1 MGLVTGTCLCRRA
14 DCEHDFS
21 YRHNRETN
29 NTTATVFSHKQNI
42 SFYQYKLA
50 DFPLIFYAGNYV
62 VSFFVQKY
70 YAADSHSTLVCSC
83 TACRCIYVAA
93 PIGRNP
99 PQKFCTL
106 CTVTAYI
113 KDRYRRT
120 FFYCIKYCFNL
131 RYCTVYL
138 LRVLSE
144 KKNIRLYNSQKTG
157 FIVFYNYA
165 TLRCMSSIIT
175 FLQNCI
181 AFLKEENNRIV
192 STKIWHIV
200 QFIFVLFIIFLCFKI
215 LKTIVKKITQKKCSV
230 QIQFIID
237 KGIRYTGFTVMVM
250 TVFHRLGID
259 ISAILGAAGI
269 AGVAI
274 GFASQTSISNV
285 ISGLFVITERAFKIN
300 DIIEVNGTM
309 GTVQS
314 INLLSVSLK
323 TFDNQYVRIPNESI
337 IKANLINYSQFPY
350 RRVKTELSV
359 AYGTDLRKVE
369 QILLAVAKKNAFVI
383 EEPAPSILWTSF
395 ADSGIN
401 LTLMAWTKIENF
413 GKLRNSLFIEI
424 DEKLKEENIEV
435 PFPQL
440 DVHIKDTQASTTQ
453 ES

>member
-1 MGLVTGTCLCRRA
+1 
-14 DCEHDFS
+14 
-21 YRHNRETN
+21 
-29 NTTATVFSHKQNI
+29 
-42 SFYQYKLA
+42 
-50 DFPLIFYAGNYV
+50 
-62 VSFFVQKY
+62 
-70 YAADSHSTLVCSC
+70 
-83 TACRCIYVAA
+83 
-93 PIGRNP
+93 
-99 PQKFCTL
+99 
-106 CTVTAYI
+106 
-113 KDRYRRT
+113 
-120 FFYCIKYCFNL
+120 
-131 RYCTVYL
+131 
-138 LRVLSE
+138 
-144 KKNIRLYNSQKTG
+144 
-157 FIVFYNYA
+157 
-165 TLRCMSSIIT
+165 MSSIII

-181 AFLKEENNRIV
+181 AFLKEENNRIF
-192 STKIWHIV
+192 STKILHIV

-215 LKTIVKKITQKKCSV
+215 LKAIVKKITQKKCSV
-230 QIQFIID
+230 QIQYIID

-259 ISAILGAAGI
+259 ISAILGAAGV

-440 DVHIKDTQASTTQ
+440 DVHIKGTQPSTAQ

>member
-1 MGLVTGTCLCRRA
+1 
-14 DCEHDFS
+14 
-21 YRHNRETN
+21 
-29 NTTATVFSHKQNI
+29 
-42 SFYQYKLA
+42 
-50 DFPLIFYAGNYV
+50 
-62 VSFFVQKY
+62 
-70 YAADSHSTLVCSC
+70 
-83 TACRCIYVAA
+83 
-93 PIGRNP
+93 
-99 PQKFCTL
+99 
-106 CTVTAYI
+106 
-113 KDRYRRT
+113 
-120 FFYCIKYCFNL
+120 
-131 RYCTVYL
+131 
-138 LRVLSE
+138 
-144 KKNIRLYNSQKTG
+144 
-157 FIVFYNYA
+157 
-165 TLRCMSSIIT
+165 MSSIIT

-230 QIQFIID
+230 QIQYIID

-350 RRVKTELSV
+350 RRAKTELSV

-440 DVHIKDTQASTTQ
+440 DVHIKDTQPSTAQ

>member
-1 MGLVTGTCLCRRA
+1 
-14 DCEHDFS
+14 
-21 YRHNRETN
+21 
-29 NTTATVFSHKQNI
+29 
-42 SFYQYKLA
+42 
-50 DFPLIFYAGNYV
+50 
-62 VSFFVQKY
+62 
-70 YAADSHSTLVCSC
+70 
-83 TACRCIYVAA
+83 
-93 PIGRNP
+93 
-99 PQKFCTL
+99 
-106 CTVTAYI
+106 
-113 KDRYRRT
+113 
-120 FFYCIKYCFNL
+120 
-131 RYCTVYL
+131 
-138 LRVLSE
+138 
-144 KKNIRLYNSQKTG
+144 
-157 FIVFYNYA
+157 
-165 TLRCMSSIIT
+165 MSSIIT

-230 QIQFIID
+230 QIQYIID
-237 KGIRYTGFTVMVM
+237 KGIRYTCCTVMVM

-350 RRVKTELSV
+350 RRAKTELSV

-440 DVHIKDTQASTTQ
+440 DVHIKDTQPSTAQ